1 MSETDEVLT
10 PAMIRAARGLLG
22 LEQWEVAIRAGLK
35 QRTISK
41 LEGETEFSLK
51 DKRRREPLA
60 AIRHAFENDGIE
72 FIFPGGTS
80 GPGRRADEIAVTR
93 FGTRVTTAVR

>member
-22 LEQWEVAIRAGLK
+22 LEQSEVATLAGLK

-51 DKRRREPLA
+51 DKRRREALA

-72 FIFPGGTS
+72 FIFPSGTS
-80 GPGRRADEIAVTR
+80 GPG
-93 FGTRVTTAVR
+93 VRMKSP